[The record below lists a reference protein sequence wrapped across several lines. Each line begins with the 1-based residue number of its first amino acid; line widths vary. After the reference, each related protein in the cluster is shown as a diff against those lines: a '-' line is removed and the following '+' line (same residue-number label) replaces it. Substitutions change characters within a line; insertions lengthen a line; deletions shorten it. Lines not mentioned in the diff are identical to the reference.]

1 MAFYRQQ
8 IGQGPRPGRVS
19 SAAET
24 LLSVGLFHGSS
35 VEVVAEGY
43 PSKRDTHT
51 RRRFSGRML
60 SESSSTVGFHLRM
73 AAGQQAGR
81 WTKTISDERVHEHA
95 CTLS

>member
-8 IGQGPRPGRVS
+8 IGPQGPRPGRVS

-60 SESSSTVGFHLRM
+60 SESSSTVN
-73 AAGQQAGR
+73 
-81 WTKTISDERVHEHA
+81 DV
-95 CTLS
+95 CTHPS